1 MTMREFK
8 KYLDR
13 VIKEKEEQV
22 NKIIAGKSFKR
33 QTCKT
38 WLMFQNYLIEEL
50 KDIRKVIDL

>member
-1 MTMREFK
+1 MTMPEFK

-22 NKIIAGKSFKR
+22 NKITVEQSNKR

-38 WLMFQNYLIEEL
+38 WIMFQNYLIKEL